1 MENQEQVMTYN
12 SERTDLII
20 PEYGRSIHNM
30 VNFALSIADRE
41 ERNKV
46 AKAIISVMGQ
56 LFPYLRDIEDFN
68 HKLWDHLHIMADF
81 KLDVDSPYPKPERE
95 TFLTKPDRI
104 EYPSG
109 RIRFGHYG
117 KIVQEMINKASEME
131 DGEEKTA
138 FTASI
143 ANLMK
148 RHYVMYNTSSVED
161 NVILQQIVELSNGK
175 LAAPE
180 KLELISA
187 QEIIKNFG
195 KVTSSAATSYTK
207 KKGMKKNPMK
217 KR

>member
-30 VNFALSIADRE
+30 VNFALSVSDRE

-68 HKLWDHLHIMADF
+68 HKLWDHLHIMANF
-81 KLDVDSPYPKPERE
+81 QLDVDSPYPKPEAE
-95 TFLTKPDRI
+95 TFASKPDQI
-104 EYPSG
+104 AYPGS

-117 KIVQEMINKASEME
+117 KIVQEMIAKASDME
-131 DGEEKTA
+131 DGEEKSA
-138 FTASI
+138 FTTAI

-148 RHYVMYNTSSVED
+148 KHYVMYNRSSVED
-161 NVILQQIVELSNGK
+161 KVIVQQLGELSNGK
-175 LAAPE
+175 LTIDE
-180 KLELISA
+180 NIELISA
-187 QEIIKNFG
+187 QEIIKTFG
-195 KVTSSAATSYTK
+195 KVQTSSHSK
-207 KKGMKKNPMK
+207 KKSNKKKQHK

>member
-12 SERTDLII
+12 SERKDLII
-20 PEYGRSIHNM
+20 PEYGRSVHNM

-68 HKLWDHLHIMADF
+68 HKLWDHLHIMANF
-81 KLDVDSPYPKPERE
+81 ELEVDSPYPKPEAE
-95 TFLTKPDRI
+95 TFLAKPDPI
-104 EYPSG
+104 AYPSG

-117 KIVQEMINKASEME
+117 KIVQEMISKASGME

-148 RHYVMYNTSSVED
+148 RHYVMYNSSSVED
-161 NVILQQIVELSNGK
+161 AVIFQQITELSNGELK
-175 LAAPE
+175 APE
-180 KLELISA
+180 NLELISA
-187 QEIIKNFG
+187 QEIIKTFG
-195 KVTSSAATSYTK
+195 KVTSSASIIKKKITK
-207 KKGMKKNPMK
+207 KKPMK
-217 KR
+217 RR

>member
-1 MENQEQVMTYN
+1 MENQEHVMTYN

-30 VNFALSIADRE
+30 VNFALSVSDRE

-81 KLDVDSPYPKPERE
+81 KLDVDSPYPKPEAE
-95 TFLTKPDRI
+95 TFASKPDQI
-104 EYPSG
+104 AYPGS

-117 KIVQEMINKASEME
+117 KIVQEMIAKASDME

-138 FTASI
+138 FTAAI

-148 RHYVMYNTSSVED
+148 KHYVMYNRSSVED
-161 NVILQQIVELSNGK
+161 KVIVQQIGELSNGK
-175 LAAPE
+175 LSIDE
-180 KLELISA
+180 NIELISA
-187 QEIIKNFG
+187 QEIIKTFG
-195 KVTSSAATSYTK
+195 KVQTSSNK
-207 KKGMKKNPMK
+207 KKSNKKKSHK

>member
-1 MENQEQVMTYN
+1 MENQEQEMTYN

-30 VNFALSIADRE
+30 VNFALSVSDRE

-46 AKAIISVMGQ
+46 AQAIISVMGQ

-68 HKLWDHLHIMADF
+68 HKLWDHLHIMANF
-81 KLDVDSPYPKPERE
+81 QLDVDSPYPKPEAE
-95 TFLTKPDRI
+95 TFASKPDLI
-104 EYPSG
+104 AYPSS

-117 KIVQEMINKASEME
+117 KIVQEMIAKASDME

-138 FTASI
+138 FTAAI

-148 RHYVMYNTSSVED
+148 KHYVMYNRSSVED
-161 NVILQQIVELSNGK
+161 KVIVQQIGELSNGK
-175 LAAPE
+175 LSVDE
-180 KLELISA
+180 SIELISA
-187 QEIIKNFG
+187 QEIIKTFG
-195 KVTSSAATSYTK
+195 KVQTVHNK
-207 KKGMKKNPMK
+207 KKSNKKKSHK